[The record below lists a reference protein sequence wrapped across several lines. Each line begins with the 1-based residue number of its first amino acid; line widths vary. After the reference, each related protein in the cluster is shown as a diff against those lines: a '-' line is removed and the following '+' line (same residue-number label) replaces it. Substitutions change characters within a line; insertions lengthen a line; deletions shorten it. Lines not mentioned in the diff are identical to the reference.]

1 MESGYVMGRK
11 DWYYVHLPK
20 LLIKRLDQ
28 FLQTP
33 RAKSMG
39 MSSKPELLRHMI
51 NQFLDEQEALYNKM
65 DFVGDLILE
74 MKDHDHVVFTYNN
87 ESQFNE
93 IVNAFVKRGID
104 HNQINALVIFTKEQQ
119 KFIESLD
126 KIENVNLLFNSQD
139 IVIIPADEGFSDD
152 GSFSVMPSLNSMR
165 NIAELVKQK
174 SKNGLNV
181 LATLPTKLI
190 EQGRY
195 EDAVQLENMYNEAIK
210 GFEIPITVLCLYKT
224 VPENLEDPFSKYHDL
239 IIKRTASSQSLQK
252 FIKTEK

>member
-1 MESGYVMGRK
+1 MGRN

-39 MSSKPELLRHMI
+39 MSSKPELLRHLI
-51 NQFLDEQEALYNKM
+51 NQFLEEQEALYNKM
-65 DFVGDLILE
+65 DYVGDLILE
-74 MKDHDHVVFTYNN
+74 IKDRDHVVFTYNN

-93 IVNAFVKRGID
+93 IVNAFVRRGID
-104 HNQINALVIFTKEQQ
+104 RNQINVLLIFTKEQQ
-119 KFIESLD
+119 KFIESIG
-126 KIENVNLLFNSQD
+126 KVENVNFLFNSKD

-152 GSFSVMPSLNSMR
+152 GSFSVTPSLNSIG
-165 NIAELVKQK
+165 NIAELAKQK

-195 EDAVQLENMYNEAIK
+195 EDALQLENISNEAIK
-210 GFEIPITVLCLYKT
+210 GFEMPITVLCLYKA
-224 VPENLEDPFSKYHDL
+224 VPENLEDRFSEYHDL
-239 IIKRTASSQSLQK
+239 IIKRATSSENLQ
-252 FIKTEK
+252 

>member
-1 MESGYVMGRK
+1 MGRK

-39 MSSKPELLRHMI
+39 MSSKPELLRHVI
-51 NQFLDEQEALYNKM
+51 NQFLEEQEALYNKI
-65 DFVGDLILE
+65 DYVGDVILE
-74 MKDHDHVVFTYNN
+74 MKDRDHVVFTYNN
-87 ESQFNE
+87 ESQFKE
-93 IVNAFVKRGID
+93 IINAHIRRGVD
-104 HNQINALVIFTKEQQ
+104 RNQINVLLIYTKEQQ
-119 KFIESLD
+119 KFIESID
-126 KIENVNLLFNSQD
+126 QVENVNFLFNSQD
-139 IVIIPADEGFSDD
+139 MIIIPADECFSDD

-165 NIAELVKQK
+165 NIVELAKQK

-195 EDAVQLENMYNEAIK
+195 EDALKLENVSNEAIK
-210 GFEIPITVLCLYKT
+210 GLEMPITVLCLYKA
-224 VPENLEDPFSKYHDL
+224 VPENLEDRFSEYHDL
-239 IIKRTASSQSLQK
+239 IIKRTALPQGLQ
-252 FIKTEK
+252 